1 MSCGLRRSSGRQGGF
16 TLLELLSV
24 MVLLGITAAVVV
36 TLDGQLFAHR
46 DDRRALLLA
55 APCIQSCA
63 ERLLAQR
70 QATGGYAGLTATA
83 CAAVADT
90 GLSLRNANGV
100 LVSSCAGSAFCT
112 ATIACTGL
120 RPLTLQFHD
129 Y

>member
-1 MSCGLRRSSGRQGGF
+1 MSHGQAGSSGRQAGF
-16 TLLELLSV
+16 TLLELLLV
-24 MVLLGITAAVVV
+24 MVLLGIATAVVV
-36 TLDGQLFAHR
+36 TLDGQLLAHR

-63 ERLLAQR
+63 ERLLALR
-70 QATGGYAGLTATA
+70 HAPGGYAGLTATA

-90 GLSLRNANGV
+90 SLSLSNASGAP
-100 LVSSCAGSAFCT
+100 VSSCAGSAYCT
-112 ATIACTGL
+112 ATIACAGL